1 MTSLNTITPEGSRNP
16 EVSITEYKFES
27 LSDLITSIKNY
38 KSARKRQK
46 TSNEPIKVY
55 HNYDMENLIYC
66 IEPLEQLNELIGMD
80 SIKKNIIDQVLFY
93 AQRLNT
99 NEMMHTCLTGPPGVG
114 KTTLGRILAELY
126 CNMGFLSTNRFKI
139 VSRTELIAGYL
150 GQTAIKTLKVLNES
164 KGGVLFIDEA
174 YSLGTNGEETGT
186 SYSKECL
193 DTINKFLS
201 ENTSDFILIIAG
213 YKDEL
218 DSRFFSANK
227 GLRRRFPWVY
237 DIEEYS
243 SNNLK
248 DIFVYQVE
256 TNGWDLEES
265 MILNNHK
272 VLRELFDSQKD
283 QFEYNGGDTLL
294 LFDKSKICHSRRVF
308 GQRKKYKK
316 VLNITDIRL
325 AIELMKSNRNKKKK
339 IETPFGMYT

>member
-1 MTSLNTITPEGSRNP
+1 
-16 EVSITEYKFES
+16 
-27 LSDLITSIKNY
+27 
-38 KSARKRQK
+38 
-46 TSNEPIKVY
+46 
-55 HNYDMENLIYC
+55 
-66 IEPLEQLNELIGMD
+66 
-80 SIKKNIIDQVLFY
+80 VLFY

-114 KTTLGRILAELY
+114 KTTLGKILAELY
-126 CNMGFLSTNRFKI
+126 CNMGFLSTNRFKV

-256 TNGWDLEES
+256 NNGWDFEES

-283 QFEYNGGDTLL
+283 LFEYNGGDTLL

-308 GQRKKYKK
+308 GQRKKFKK

-325 AIELMKSNRNKKKK
+325 ALELMKSNRNKKKK
-339 IETPFGMYT
+339 NESPFGMYT

>member
-1 MTSLNTITPEGSRNP
+1 MSIELSEGVHYKLDNLPDLIKTIK
-16 EVSITEYKFES
+16 EYK
-27 LSDLITSIKNY
+27 T
-38 KSARKRQK
+38 ARKRQK
-46 TSNEPIKVY
+46 LSNEPVKVY
-55 HNYDMENLIYC
+55 YNHDMENLVYC

-80 SIKKNIIDQVLFY
+80 KIKKNIIDQVLFY

-114 KTTLGRILAELY
+114 KTTLGRILADLY
-126 CNMGFLSTNRFKI
+126 CNLGFLSTNKFKV

-150 GQTAIKTLKVLNES
+150 GQTAIKTLKVLNDS

-218 DSRFFSANK
+218 DKCFFALNK

-237 DIEEYS
+237 DINEYS
-243 SNNLK
+243 TDNLK
-248 DIFVYQVE
+248 NIFIYQVE
-256 TNGWDLEES
+256 NNGWDFEDSLK
-265 MILNNHK
+265 LNNHK
-272 VLRELFDSQKD
+272 DLINIFENQKQHSLFE
-283 QFEYNGGDTLL
+283 FNGGDTLL

-308 GQRKKYKK
+308 GKRKKLKK
-316 VLNITDIRL
+316 KLNLTDITL
-325 AIELMKSNRNKKKK
+325 AIELMKSVKNKKKTK
-339 IETPFGMYT
+339 EVPFGMYT